1 LQRTRRDAEHA
12 AKKRMREFSCE
23 AARPDTNNGMA
34 ILITGGA
41 GYIGSVTTE
50 LLRARGE
57 RVVVLDNL
65 SRGHRDAVAPEVPF
79 YEGNAGNRE
88 LIARVVQEH
97 DVDACIHFAAFAY
110 VGESVSDPARY
121 YENNVAQGIRLLG
134 ALVQAEVRQI
144 VFSSTCA
151 TYGEPQRIPIDEQHP
166 QLPTNPYGW
175 SKLFIERIMSDYDR
189 SYGLRF
195 VALRYFNAAGATPE
209 RGERHDPET
218 HLIPLVLQAANGE
231 IDRVAVFGN
240 DYPTRDG
247 TCVRDYIHVSD
258 LAQAHALS
266 LDYLRARNSSIALNL
281 GNGQG
286 YSVLEV
292 VETAREVTGRPIA
305 IEMQERRA
313 GDPSHLVADA
323 SKAAAVLGWKPQ
335 RPQLAEIISSAWKW
349 HTKRHEKSLA

>member
-1 LQRTRRDAEHA
+1 
-12 AKKRMREFSCE
+12 MS
-23 AARPDTNNGMA
+23 

-57 RVVVLDNL
+57 SVVVLDNL
-65 SRGHRDAVAPEVPF
+65 SRGHRDAVATDVPF
-79 YEGNAGNRE
+79 YQGNAGDRE
-88 LIARVVQEH
+88 LVTRIVREH
-97 DVDACIHFAAFAY
+97 SVAACLHFAAFAY
-110 VGESVSDPARY
+110 VGESVTQPALY

-134 ALVQAEVRQI
+134 ALLATGVRRF

-151 TYGEPQRIPIDEQHP
+151 TYGEPQRIPIAEDHP

-175 SKLFIERIMSDYDR
+175 SKLFLERIMSDYDR
-189 SYGLRF
+189 SYDLRF
-195 VALRYFNAAGATPE
+195 VALRYFNAAGATSQ

-218 HLIPLVLQAANGE
+218 HLIPLVLKAAQSE
-231 IDRVAVFGN
+231 TRHVTVFGN
-240 DYPTRDG
+240 DYPTKDG

-258 LAQAHALS
+258 LAEAHAFA
-266 LDYLRARNSSIALNL
+266 LDYLRAGNPSTAINL

-292 VETAREVTGRPIA
+292 IEAARAVTGRDIPVN
-305 IEMQERRA
+305 MQGRRA

-323 SKAAAVLGWKPQ
+323 AKARDLLGWQPQ
-335 RPQLAEIISSAWKW
+335 HADLAAIISSAWKW
-349 HTKRHEKSLA
+349 SLRC

>member
-1 LQRTRRDAEHA
+1 
-12 AKKRMREFSCE
+12 
-23 AARPDTNNGMA
+23 MA

-57 RVVVLDNL
+57 RVVVVDNL

-79 YEGNAGNRE
+79 YQGDIGNRE
-88 LIARVVQEH
+88 LITRVIQEH
-97 DVDACIHFAAFAY
+97 KIAACIHFAAFAY
-110 VGESVSDPARY
+110 VGESVSAPALY
-121 YENNVAQGIRLLG
+121 YENNVEQGIRLLG
-134 ALVQAEVRQI
+134 ALVNADVHQV

-166 QLPTNPYGW
+166 QVPTNPYGW

-189 SYGLRF
+189 SHGLKF

-218 HLIPLVLQAANGE
+218 HLIPLVIKAAQGE
-231 IDRVAVFGN
+231 LERLTVFGN
-240 DYPTRDG
+240 DYPTNDG

-258 LAQAHALS
+258 LAHAHALS
-266 LDYLRARNSSIALNL
+266 LDYLRAGNASTAINL
-281 GNGQG
+281 GKGKG

-292 VETAREVTGRPIA
+292 VAAARAVTGQEIA
-305 IEMQERRA
+305 LEMHGRRA

-323 SKAAAVLGWKPQ
+323 TKAGAVLGWKPQ
-335 RPQLAEIISSAWKW
+335 RPELAEIIGSAWKW
-349 HTKRHEKSLA
+349 HALSGERSSRRHSAQA

>member
-1 LQRTRRDAEHA
+1 
-12 AKKRMREFSCE
+12 MS
-23 AARPDTNNGMA
+23 

-57 RVVVLDNL
+57 AVVVLDNL
-65 SRGHRDAVAPEVPF
+65 SRGFRDAVAPEVPF
-79 YEGNAGNRE
+79 YQGNVGDRE
-88 LIARVVQEH
+88 LVTRIVREH
-97 DVDACIHFAAFAY
+97 DVDACVHFAAFAY
-110 VGESVSDPARY
+110 VGESVNQPALY
-121 YENNVAQGIRLLG
+121 YENNVEQGIRLLG
-134 ALVQAEVRQI
+134 SLIESGVRRF

-151 TYGEPQRIPIDEQHP
+151 TYGEPQRIPISEEHP

-175 SKLFIERIMSDYDR
+175 SKLFLERIMRDYDH

-218 HLIPLVLQAANGE
+218 HLIPLVLQAAQG
-231 IDRVAVFGN
+231 VTKHVTVFGN
-240 DYPTRDG
+240 DYDTKDG

-258 LAQAHALS
+258 LAAAHALA
-266 LDYLRARNSSIALNL
+266 LDHLRAGNASTPINL
-281 GNGQG
+281 GNGHG

-292 VETAREVTGRPIA
+292 VEAARTVTGRKIA
-305 IEMQERRA
+305 IDMQGRRA

-323 SKAAAVLGWKPQ
+323 AKARTVLGWQPQ
-335 RPQLAEIISSAWKW
+335 RPDLTAIISSAWQWVNK
-349 HTKRHEKSLA
+349 KGQAQ